1 MWHHK
6 PDVAAV
12 LMKILAVDTSTSAG
26 SVAIVDGLRVLAE
39 CNLESAHTHNRRLL
53 KTVDDLLN
61 HLGCVLEDLD
71 GLAVT
76 LGPGSFTGIRIGIS
90 TMKTLAWALDKPYAG
105 IPTLDAL
112 AAPLHFA
119 SFPVCPVLDA
129 RKKEVY
135 TASYQPDGQG
145 LCRRTSPYQVIEP
158 LKLLARIK
166 VPTLFCGD
174 GWLQYRGTFRKE
186 LGDLA
191 MELPGP
197 YHLVR
202 ASFVAELAQQ
212 RFAQGPGDDPVTSVP
227 IYVRPSEAELHS
239 TKPSP

>member
-1 MWHHK
+1 
-6 PDVAAV
+6 
-12 LMKILAVDTSTSAG
+12 MKILAVDTSTSAG

-39 CNLESAHTHNRRLL
+39 CNLESARTHNRRLL
-53 KTVDDLLN
+53 KTVENLLN
-61 HLGCVLEDLD
+61 YLGWTLDDLD

-90 TMKTLAWALDKPYAG
+90 TMKTLAWALDKPYVG

-135 TASYQPDGQG
+135 AAFYHPDGQG
-145 LCRRTSPYQVIEP
+145 LCRRVSPYQVLP
-158 LKLLARIK
+158 PRNLLLQ
-166 VPTLFCGD
+166 VQTPTLFCGD
-174 GWLQYRGTFRKE
+174 GWLQYRDTFRKE

-191 MELPGP
+191 MELSGP
-197 YHLVR
+197 HHLVR
-202 ASFVAELAQQ
+202 ASFVAELARQ
-212 RFAQGPGDDPVTSVP
+212 RFAQGLSDDPVTSVP
-227 IYVRPSEAELHS
+227 IYVRPSEAEIHCA
-239 TKPSP
+239 KPSV